1 MNQTIGG
8 IPMAL
13 LSAIFHVVICA
24 TVFAAEPVS
33 RRPAEEEAI
42 ALLRHYIQIDT
53 TNPPGNEIKAAQFFK
68 EIFNREGIET
78 KIIESAQ
85 GRANIYARL
94 RSAGAKKAIV
104 LLNHMDVVPADAK
117 LWKEPPFSG
126 VSKDG
131 YIWGRG
137 ALDMKGP
144 AIVELMSLI
153 SMKRQGVPLKADII
167 FLGTADEE
175 AGGALGAGFLMEK
188 HPELFEGVGLVLNEG
203 GGIRLGGDGRARY
216 YTVGVAEKT
225 PLWLRLTATGAPGHG
240 STPRAEL
247 AVNKLVLALNR
258 LIQYQTPVK
267 VLPEVQKFYAAA
279 AVLESGARRSQFAD
293 LQAALKDPLFAA
305 EFLKE
310 PRHSA
315 SVRNTV
321 AITGIKGSNKVNV
334 IPAQASANIDV
345 RLLPGEDPTAFIDG
359 LRKVIGDESIKVEVL
374 LSFPP
379 ATSPPHAEAIRA
391 ITELARRHDGNIP
404 VLAPL
409 GRGFTDCH
417 FFREKGVPC
426 YGFIPMRGTDGGESL
441 VHGIDERVS
450 VENFQWAIRAM
461 LEMVQKLV
469 AE

>member
-1 MNQTIGG
+1 MRQTKGRTL
-8 IPMAL
+8 MTL
-13 LSAIFHVVICA
+13 LPAIFHLVICA
-24 TVFAAEPVS
+24 TVIAAEPVS
-33 RRPAEEEAI
+33 RSFVAEEAM
-42 ALLRHYIQIDT
+42 ALLRRYIQIDT

-78 KIIESAQ
+78 KIIESAP
-85 GRANIYARL
+85 GRASIYARL
-94 RSAGAKKAIV
+94 RSTGAKKAVV

-126 VSKDG
+126 ASKDG

-175 AGGALGAGFLMEK
+175 AGGALGAGFLLEK

-203 GGIRLGGDGRARY
+203 GGIRLGDDGRARY

-240 STPRAEL
+240 STPGAEL

-258 LIQYQTPVK
+258 LIQYQAQVK
-267 VLPEVQKFYAAA
+267 VLPEVQNFYAAA

-310 PRHSA
+310 PRHNA
-315 SVRNTV
+315 SVRNTI

-334 IPAQASANIDV
+334 IPAQASAEIDV

-391 ITELARRHDGNIP
+391 ITELAGQHDGNVP

-417 FFREKGVPC
+417 FFREKGIPC
-426 YGFIPMRGTDGGESL
+426 YGFIPIRSTERGESL
-441 VHGIDERVS
+441 VHGIDERLS
-450 VENFQWAIRAM
+450 VENFQSAIRAM
-461 LEMVQKLV
+461 VEIVQRLV
-469 AE
+469 TE